1 MINLLPPDYAMR
13 IRYGRRNTVLRRWI
27 IGALLSIGGLVLIIT
42 GGWLYLNQQSSDL
55 ESSLAKT
62 NAQLQSQNLPQVQ
75 KDAAEISGDIKVIN
89 QLFSSEIRFS
99 RLIQDIGRVMPP
111 GTVLASL
118 SLSKING
125 AIDLSANAK
134 DYTSAAQIALNL
146 NDPSNAL
153 FSKVDIVN
161 ISCGN
166 NPADLYKCTA
176 TFKALFSSDAQKKYI
191 SIPVPDKKL

>member
-13 IRYGRRNTVLRRWI
+13 IRYGRRNAVLRRWI
-27 IGALLSIGGLVLIIT
+27 LGAILAISGLIVIIA

-55 ESSLAKT
+55 QSNLSKT
-62 NAQLQSQNLPQVQ
+62 NAQLQAQNLAQVQ

-161 ISCGN
+161 INCGN
-166 NPADLYKCTA
+166 NPTDQYKCTG
-176 TFKALFSSDAQKKYI
+176 TFKALFSPDAQKKYI

>member
-1 MINLLPPDYAMR
+1 MINLLPPNYAMR
-13 IRYGRRNTVLRRWI
+13 IRYGRRNTILRRWI
-27 IGALLSIGGLVLIIT
+27 LGSLASTAGLLLIIA
-42 GGWLYLNQQSSDL
+42 GGWLYLNQQSADL
-55 ESSLAKT
+55 ESNLAKT
-62 NAQLQSQNLPQVQ
+62 NAQLQAQNLTQVK

-89 QLFSSEIRFS
+89 QLFSSEILFS
-99 RLIQDIGRVMPP
+99 NLIQDIGRVMPP

-118 SLSKING
+118 SLSKVSG

-146 NDPSNAL
+146 NDPANSL

-166 NPADLYKCTA
+166 NNNDLYKCTG
-176 TFKALFSSDAQKKYI
+176 TYKALFSSEAQKKYI
-191 SIPVPDKKL
+191 SIPTQDKKL